1 VFHILHIPSGQL
13 IFCANN
19 HNTFYVEPRV
29 AIFKTKAAAGKAIE
43 CYLVGSKP
51 NKRGLAL
58 TQRVYVM
65 PDDYTIINSINF
77 SYLKFT
83 DKYTLTSPRHLLNL
97 AEQKLPVAIRLKLMR
112 KKNPNMYHKH
122 EFLITEAI

>member
-1 VFHILHIPSGQL
+1 M
-13 IFCANN
+13 FCANN

-29 AIFKTKAAAGKAIE
+29 AVFKTKAAAGKAIE

-51 NKRGLAL
+51 NKRGLEF
-58 TQRVYVM
+58 TQWVYVM
-65 PDDYTIINSINF
+65 PDDYTIINYINF

-83 DKYTLTSPRHLLNL
+83 DKYTRTSPRHLLNL
-97 AEQKLPVAIRLKLMR
+97 TEQKLPVAIRLRIMR
-112 KKNPNMYHKH
+112 KKTPNMYHKH

>member
-1 VFHILHIPSGQL
+1 M
-13 IFCANN
+13 FCANK
-19 HNTFYVEPRV
+19 HNTFYVEPSV
-29 AIFKTKAAAGKAIE
+29 AVFKTKAAAGKAIE

-58 TQRVYVM
+58 TQWVYVM
-65 PDDYTIINSINF
+65 PDDYTIINCTNF
-77 SYLKFT
+77 SYLRFT
-83 DKYTLTSPRHLLNL
+83 DKYKRTSPKHLLNL
-97 AEQKLPVAIRLKLMR
+97 AEQKLPVDIRLKLMR